1 MISIAVFLGFWAE
14 SFRNQIS
21 DNKKVM
27 QIKKAIGKDLKK
39 DLKQLDEYTNQ
50 AKFNLLMTKVSE
62 QIILPFC
69 NEI

>member
-27 QIKKAIGKDLKK
+27 QIKKAIANDLKK
-39 DLKQLDEYTNQ
+39 DLNNWMNIRIKQ
-50 AKFNLLMTKVSE
+50 NL
-62 QIILPFC
+62 IY
-69 NEI
+69 